1 MQIPLHAA
9 AINLEAGGLQIA
21 VHLLGSRL
29 SWVPRE
35 YAKHFKVSEGRVSHA
50 RVTNGKDR

>member
-50 RVTNGKDR
+50 LVTNGTDR